1 MKQYTAPEMEIIS
14 FDTADVI
21 TVSSVAKPQVPP
33 FNDGGE

>member
-21 TVSSVAKPQVPP
+21 TVSSVNNPLVPP